1 MLALPAVLFAIVLAP
16 TLVLPSPILVL
27 CSWLSAPI
35 AVLLFTLVAALNVAK
50 PSAVLLSPDNAPAID
65 VPPIPVL

>member
-16 TLVLPSPILVL
+16 TLVLLSPILVL

-50 PSAVLLSPDNAPAID
+50 PSAVLLSPDSAPVID